1 MREDRSDPMGLAC
14 ELVKS
19 THAERDLVLFKL
31 ALELCDVL
39 STGAYHPA
47 RFPAQPYVLAD
58 KTFAQVEASLPNVE
72 FANVLGG
79 WRAQVTELEA
89 LSAQRLI
96 VLCSTV
102 RTLLKLGDRTSDPST
117 LERIEGMLARL
128 ASHLALAWRIEPPA
142 LAIDLRTWTV
152 QVTRRFDLLPRAWR
166 YV

>member
-1 MREDRSDPMGLAC
+1 MRDARPDPMDLAC

-47 RFPAQPYVLAD
+47 RFPARPYVLED
-58 KTFAQVEASLPNVE
+58 KTFAQVEASLPNAE
-72 FANVLGG
+72 FALALGG
-79 WRAQVTELEA
+79 YRAQVTELEA

-102 RTLLKLGDRTSDPST
+102 RTLFKLSDRTTDPST

-128 ASHLALAWRIEPPA
+128 ASHLALAWRIEPPGQT
-142 LAIDLRTWTV
+142 IDLRTWTV
-152 QVTRRFDLLPRAWR
+152 QVTRRYDLLPRAWR
-166 YV
+166 YL